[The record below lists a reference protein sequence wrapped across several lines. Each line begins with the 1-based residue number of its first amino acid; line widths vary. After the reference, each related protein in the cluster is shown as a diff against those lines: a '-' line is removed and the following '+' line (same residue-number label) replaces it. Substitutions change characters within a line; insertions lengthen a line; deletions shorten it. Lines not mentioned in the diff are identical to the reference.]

1 VQGPL
6 VCQLVAV
13 GPNISGEVVSTW
25 KVPPN
30 GYGTAKNPEPLLLQG
45 ATSVSRKDIS
55 RIEIQSVG
63 VSGDNKVLVTVP
75 V

>member
-1 VQGPL
+1 
-6 VCQLVAV
+6 
-13 GPNISGEVVSTW
+13 VSTW
-25 KVPPN
+25 KVPN
-30 GYGTAKNPEPLLLQG
+30 DGYGTAKNPEPLLLQG